1 MNTHAR
7 HWLLALVLAGA
18 LCATCR
24 AEEDAP
30 LHQLRRDPFDF
41 SAIIPPEPE
50 MAPGPTPAEQAV
62 TFELRATLVAK
73 HRSLANLNGEILGVG
88 DEIDGYRLRRI
99 DEDQVVLEKAGK
111 QITVLQDQ

>member
-7 HWLLALVLAGA
+7 YWLLALVLAGA
-18 LCATCR
+18 LCAPCR

-41 SAIIPPEPE
+41 SAIIPPAPE
-50 MAPGPTPAEQAV
+50 MAPEPTPTEQAS

-73 HRSLANLNGEILGVG
+73 KHSLANLNGEILGVG
-88 DEIDGYRLRRI
+88 DEIAGYRLREI
-99 DEDQVVLEKAGK
+99 GEDKVVLEKGGK
-111 QITVLQDQ
+111 QLTVLLDQ